1 MRKAR
6 ETPQRRAAAQGAGGD
21 RGEGGDRGAAGAHP
35 RAHLRADAPPARGA
49 GAAGV
54 GRRAAGR
61 AKGLFVRWQ
70 VGGGGGQPG
79 VDGGNAAAEG
89 GAGLPGPRPRPT
101 AERELEPREG
111 VRRGAT
117 TSRAWQTVLQ

>member
-1 MRKAR
+1 LF
-6 ETPQRRAAAQGAGGD
+6 TFVFTFYLGGD
-21 RGEGGDRGAAGAHP
+21 VRP
-35 RAHLRADAPPARGA
+35 HL
-49 GAAGV
+49 
-54 GRRAAGR
+54 
-61 AKGLFVRWQ
+61 GLVRKQ